1 MKVNKLTIEN
11 IGMIAKEVIPINE
24 PLVVFYGDIRQGKTT
39 ILNSV
44 RWVLGGG
51 FPDDIIRHGQQ
62 NASIQL
68 EAAQDGKPILIR
80 REWYT
85 GKDGTVK
92 AREIQYTINGQ
103 VQQKPVQKL
112 ALFLNPFMLNQSHFS
127 DMNELARSRYLVDLF
142 GVDTSTEDNAIA
154 ANKKEAQDL
163 RAKVKGYGEIDLTPV
178 PETDTEALKKRLN
191 ARRQEHAESVAV
203 ARIEL
208 KALQTAYNANVAVI
222 DKEAEAV
229 RVHNKKHEQL
239 TEANREDRAAIKELQ
254 ARIDKIEHS
263 IAVRDAWLDDNKAK
277 TEPARPDPL
286 DTKAIDARINAIAD
300 TGDLEAAINAATAN
314 DVRREQYV
322 KNVARAEARDAD
334 NGKILELDREND
346 RLRNSK
352 IAKLAEYSEKC
363 GVPGLSFDENGSFLF
378 EGSTPGMIS
387 TSQVMRLSEYLSELY
402 PEGFGISLIDRGE
415 SLGKSVFDLVDRAK
429 KDDRNILVTVVGEKP
444 AKIPEDVGVFVVEN
458 GELK

>member
-1 MKVNKLTIEN
+1 
-11 IGMIAKEVIPINE
+11 
-24 PLVVFYGDIRQGKTT
+24 
-39 ILNSV
+39 
-44 RWVLGGG
+44 
-51 FPDDIIRHGQQ
+51 
-62 NASIQL
+62 
-68 EAAQDGKPILIR
+68 
-80 REWYT
+80 
-85 GKDGTVK
+85 
-92 AREIQYTINGQ
+92 
-103 VQQKPVQKL
+103 
-112 ALFLNPFMLNQSHFS
+112 
-127 DMNELARSRYLVDLF
+127 MNELARSRYLVDLF

-222 DKEAEAV
+222 DREAEAV
-229 RVHNKKHEQL
+229 RTHNKKHEQL

-263 IAVRDAWLDDNKAK
+263 IAVRDAWLDDNKPK

-300 TGDLEAAINAATAN
+300 TQDLEAAINAATAN